1 MACGSNGR
9 YYACLEKEQESDSSY
24 LCAWETEQSANA
36 ATVGEASK
44 ECVTT
49 LDLGRSGRVREL
61 VAVDGGAL
69 VVTTTGE
76 VQLFGMSAE
85 HIDKART
92 SGELGSRRVETVSV
106 LPESVGALVVTT
118 DGNFQGRKIATFLAR
133 AQTVTLAWEL
143 DIEHPDGAAKA
154 RVASAASDG
163 ETFMV
168 LWDDGVWALHDASD
182 GSLKH
187 KLRLDGLD
195 VHCDEATS
203 GKRSKKSEDTS
214 PLASAA
220 SLCLSQDYYAVVANS
235 KEENTVIVAVFDSR
249 YGAVH
254 LAEDISRGL
263 EHKVGRTSG
272 VSLAATSG
280 NLVVGLSDQVVSVQ
294 FDLPELSLASLV
306 GSLSI
311 HSQPEA
317 SAAAIRV
324 LGAEI
329 ASTAL
334 VPPQHAA
341 VTPGWKLE
349 ELKLDGQGVVSL
361 SNVWDDDDA
370 QTREKKVRS
379 TAEALASGSKKA
391 GSSLQTLMKSL
402 PIPQILIESA
412 ISGGLNHRV
421 WDSVTLLL
429 AGGHIRGSSTARQLV
444 TALLEEDML
453 DEVKDFLVYAK
464 DVSAEDI
471 VAILHS
477 AMMRDE
483 DDPGLKKRASANK
496 KLAEK
501 VLDEAEACASDE
513 KFNGEA
519 KQELFARAQLLVSAY
534 DSFAPWAQQLHPL
547 IARPLDP
554 TMGMLVLRDLSKQD
568 AVSLLQYLLVW
579 ANFYASSG
587 GYFARINTLVEP
599 GIPSA
604 HAVVTW
610 TSALLD
616 AQFTTFCLS
625 DDVAEPVR
633 ALRESSSQMLD
644 MMRSLAALGGAF
656 RHVGENSPLPEQHG
670 VQSTTYTVESV
681 AW

>member
-1 MACGSNGR
+1 
-9 YYACLEKEQESDSSY
+9 
-24 LCAWETEQSANA
+24 
-36 ATVGEASK
+36 
-44 ECVTT
+44 
-49 LDLGRSGRVREL
+49 
-61 VAVDGGAL
+61 
-69 VVTTTGE
+69 
-76 VQLFGMSAE
+76 
-85 HIDKART
+85 
-92 SGELGSRRVETVSV
+92 
-106 LPESVGALVVTT
+106 
-118 DGNFQGRKIATFLAR
+118 
-133 AQTVTLAWEL
+133 
-143 DIEHPDGAAKA
+143 
-154 RVASAASDG
+154 
-163 ETFMV
+163 
-168 LWDDGVWALHDASD
+168 LHDASD

-195 VHCDEATS
+195 TQGDEAAS
-203 GKRSKKSEDTS
+203 GKRSKKSENAS
-214 PLASAA
+214 PLARAA
-220 SLCLSQDYYAVVANS
+220 SLCLSRDYYAVVANS
-235 KEENTVIVAVFDSR
+235 KEENTVIVAVFDSH

-254 LAEDISRGL
+254 LAEDVSQALG
-263 EHKVGRTSG
+263 HNVGRTSG

-280 NLVVGLSDQVVSVQ
+280 NLIVGLSDQVVSVQ

-311 HSQPEA
+311 HSQPEV

-324 LGAEI
+324 LGVER

-341 VTPGWKLE
+341 VTPGWKLD
-349 ELKLDGQGVVSL
+349 ELKLDGHGLVSL
-361 SNVWDDDDA
+361 SDIWNEHDA
-370 QTREKKVRS
+370 LEREKKVRS
-379 TAEALASGSKKA
+379 TAEALASGSTKA
-391 GSSLQTLMKSL
+391 SLSLQNLMKSL
-402 PIPQILIESA
+402 PIPQILIDSA
-412 ISGGLNHRV
+412 INGGLNHRT

-429 AGGHIRGSSTARQLV
+429 AGGHICGSSTARQLV
-444 TALLEEDML
+444 TALLEEDRL
-453 DEVKDFLVYAK
+453 DEVKDFLVHAK
-464 DVSAEDI
+464 DVSAEDTI
-471 VAILHS
+471 AILHS
-477 AMMRDE
+477 AISRD
-483 DDPGLKKRASANK
+483 DNDPELKKRAIANK

-501 VLDEAEACASDE
+501 VLDEAEACATDE
-513 KFNGEA
+513 KINDEA

-534 DSFAPWAQQLHPL
+534 DSFAPWAQQLHAL

-554 TMGMLVLRDLSKQD
+554 TMGMHVLRDLSKRD

-587 GYFARINTLVEP
+587 EHFARINTSVEP
-599 GIPSA
+599 GLPSA

-625 DDVAEPVR
+625 EDVAEPVR

-644 MMRSLAALGGAF
+644 MMRSLATLGGAF